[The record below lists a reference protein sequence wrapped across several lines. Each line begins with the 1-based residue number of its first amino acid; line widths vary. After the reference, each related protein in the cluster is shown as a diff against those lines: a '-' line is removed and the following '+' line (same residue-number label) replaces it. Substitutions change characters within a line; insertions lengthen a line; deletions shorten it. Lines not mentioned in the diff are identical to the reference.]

1 MNASVEA
8 FSGFLVLIFEK
19 YIEFSHVG
27 PLFISIQNSTFSA
40 NFDWSDF
47 WTFSLSFLSL
57 QGDSPKMENIIFVSD
72 EFGG

>member
-27 PLFISIQNSTFSA
+27 PLFISIQNNTFSA

-47 WTFSLSFLSL
+47 WAA
-57 QGDSPKMENIIFVSD
+57 
-72 EFGG
+72 